1 MIFLLHAFWRFSF
14 FFSDAIATTKP
25 CTNLFYTFLQIVSK
39 ILHKK
44 NLYIY
49 KMERIEDII
58 HNIQNGKPVKHINM
72 KVNNTTPFIYYLK
85 KNIKIMDKKTIQ
97 TIRNFTKSGASLY
110 VADDR
115 GVTPFYLLLT
125 ALGWWFD
132 KDISFILMD
141 ERPQTLV
148 YPDGG
153 MLTSPM
159 HVILKTYE
167 YGRLDESPN
176 YPPRRILRFMLE
188 NRIID
193 EPTSKLANRCVEA
206 IRHDAQGYVYDI
218 IRTVRMTDADH
229 EKILNEL
236 VLREIDL
243 STYPELI
250 HPGAVTTKIVLHAS
264 IYRNPDALEMLLP
277 HILEKKNEILDKHIM
292 STYNEN
298 PNTAIVKQIWLM
310 LLATGAVVS
319 EKTMKFLI
327 QHNRYDLVQ
336 LLYNNG
342 SRLVLPD
349 EIPSVRKTYNWVRK
363 EMERHEFIFM
373 MAERNVVSVKK
384 PRKNQRLSKSVAR
397 QTSRM
402 PSELILQLH
411 QLMSGRP
418 FKRSRPES

>member
-1 MIFLLHAFWRFSF
+1 
-14 FFSDAIATTKP
+14 
-25 CTNLFYTFLQIVSK
+25 
-39 ILHKK
+39 
-44 NLYIY
+44 
-49 KMERIEDII
+49 MERIKDII

-72 KVNNTTPFIYYLK
+72 KVNDTTPFIYYLK

-97 TIRNFTKSGASLY
+97 TIRNFMKSGASLY
-110 VADDR
+110 VADDS

-148 YPDGG
+148 YPDG
-153 MLTSPM
+153 MSSPM
-159 HVILKTYE
+159 HVILKTYQD
-167 YGRLDESPN
+167 GRLDENPN
-176 YPPRRILRFMLE
+176 YPPRRILRFMLK
-188 NRIID
+188 NRVID

-206 IRHDAQGYVYDI
+206 IRNGADAYVQDI
-218 IRTVRMTDADH
+218 IKTVRMTDADH
-229 EKILNEL
+229 EKILTEL
-236 VLREIDL
+236 VIRNMDL

-264 IYRNPDALEMLLP
+264 VYRNPHALEILLP
-277 HILEKKNEILDKHIM
+277 HILDKKNEILDKHIM

-327 QHNRYDLVQ
+327 QHNRYYLVQ

-349 EIPSVRKTYNWVRK
+349 EIPSERKTYNWVRK
-363 EMERHEFIFM
+363 EMERHEIIFM
-373 MAERNVVSVKK
+373 MADRNVSVKK
-384 PRKNQRLSKSVAR
+384 PRKNQHLSKSVAR

-402 PSELILQLH
+402 SSDLLIQLH

-418 FKRSRPES
+418 FKRSRPE